1 MKVPRLIT
9 LALACI
15 LSVAA
20 ASAKEKISVGI
31 LDGPSSIPAAY
42 LMHKH
47 KTGSRQLSFTSFAS
61 PQILLP
67 KMIKGEID
75 IGFFPPNVALKAYN
89 STGGAILCAGITETG
104 CLFLVTQDTAIKQ
117 LSDLR
122 GKKVHSAGH
131 GATPEYM
138 FKWLLAQNG
147 IPADTDDGIQL
158 DYSIA
163 PKELPAQ
170 LLSGKVHYA
179 LVPEPFATVAVQ
191 KSSQSVRALDI
202 QQLYAETTGN
212 PEATYPITVMVV
224 RKKFAEQ
231 HPELVRQFMKDFSKA
246 IAWTNSNPKK
256 AGEFVE
262 LHLKT
267 LSADIVNASIP
278 TSNFVWKGAAEAR
291 PEIEKNMQLF
301 LDFAPESIGG
311 KLPDE
316 DFYFK

>member
-147 IPADTDDGIQL
+147 IPADTDDGIQ
-158 DYSIA
+158 
-163 PKELPAQ
+163 
-170 LLSGKVHYA
+170 
-179 LVPEPFATVAVQ
+179 PEPFATVAVQ

-246 IAWTNSNPKK
+246 IAWTNSNPQK